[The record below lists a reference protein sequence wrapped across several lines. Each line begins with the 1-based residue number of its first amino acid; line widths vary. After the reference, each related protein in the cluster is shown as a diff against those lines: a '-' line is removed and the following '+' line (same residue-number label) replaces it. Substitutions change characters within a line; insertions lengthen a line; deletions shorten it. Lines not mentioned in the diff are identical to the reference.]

1 MATALGT
8 AATRLDLVLQPG
20 ATFIF
25 TIDDLAGTNLSAST
39 VKMEIKSVERFP
51 VVLLTLTQSSGISG
65 VGIGGI
71 LTVTITAAQSATI
84 TENALYDLLLTYTDG
99 TIDKLRFGSVGR
111 VRPVTT

>member
-8 AATRLDLVLQPG
+8 EATRLDLVLQPG

-25 TIDDLAGTNLSAST
+25 TIDDLSGTNLSAST
-39 VKMEIKSVERFP
+39 AKMEIKSVERFP
-51 VVLLTLTQSSGISG
+51 VVLLTLTQGDGIDGLG
-65 VGIGGI
+65 VTGI

-99 TIDKLRFGSVGR
+99 TVDKLRFGSVNR
-111 VRPVTT
+111 QRPVTT